1 MCKPAPSLT
10 LIRKKKPNKTIGQ
23 ERPLVSKSAFIHLKD
38 LEPHWNVYLF
48 LGIISLNVHSTE
60 VLWDQEFKRNSP
72 LFSKNPVLWRE
83 ADMLN
88 NQPTSVITAGIV
100 GIWGILGKQKRDPP
114 WWNQGMCHK
123 GTEPNC

>member
-10 LIRKKKPNKTIGQ
+10 LIRKKKTNKTIGQ

-38 LEPHWNVYLF
+38 LEPHWNVYRF

-83 ADMLN
+83 ADMLT
-88 NQPTSVITAGIV
+88 NQPTNQCDNCWDSWNMGYF
-100 GIWGILGKQKRDPP
+100 GKTK
-114 WWNQGMCHK
+114 K
-123 GTEPNC
+123 GPSLVESGTVSQRH